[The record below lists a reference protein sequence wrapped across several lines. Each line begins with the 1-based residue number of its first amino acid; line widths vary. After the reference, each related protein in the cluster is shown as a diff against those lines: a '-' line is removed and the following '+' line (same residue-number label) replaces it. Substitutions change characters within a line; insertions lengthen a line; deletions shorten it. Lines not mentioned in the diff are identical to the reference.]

1 MAEPVW
7 LTKAKT
13 LPAGQSMRIEC
24 CSADRSML
32 VGNTRKGYTGYCF
45 RCRDPLFQPHGEFSL
60 ATLARRRAE
69 LALVQD
75 RTVQLPR
82 DFTLEIPT
90 DEAIWLYKAGISSE
104 IARYYGI
111 GWSEYLGRVIV
122 PTYANGELV
131 AYTAR
136 LQHGRPKYIEKSLD
150 PTGCVF
156 VAAPALLLPSYRDW
170 AHTQGPDAVLVEDNL
185 SAIRVG
191 RVARHVVSLMG
202 TSANARQLSKA
213 LAGHAG
219 LQPDA
224 MGVVVVWLDPDKPG
238 RSASSRVCDA
248 LRMLGYE
255 VREVK
260 SDRDPKLYAN
270 RDIKE
275 FLTLDRHSSAAV
287 D

>member
-1 MAEPVW
+1 
-7 LTKAKT
+7 
-13 LPAGQSMRIEC
+13 MRIEC

-32 VGNTRKGYTGYCF
+32 LGNTRKGYTGYCF
-45 RCRDPLFQPHGEFSL
+45 RCKEPMFQPHGEFSL
-60 ATLARRRAE
+60 AVLARRKAE
-69 LALVQD
+69 LALVQE
-75 RTVQLPR
+75 RLVQLPR

-90 DEAIWLYKAGISSE
+90 DEAVWLYKAGISSE

-122 PTYANGELV
+122 PTYEHGELV

-136 LQHGRPKYIEKSLD
+136 LQHGKPKYIEKSVD

-156 VAAPALLLPSYRDW
+156 VASPALLLPSYRDW
-170 AHTQGPDAVLVEDNL
+170 AHSQGPDAVLVEDNL

-213 LAGHAG
+213 LAGHKG
-219 LQPDA
+219 LRRDA
-224 MGVVVVWLDPDKPG
+224 MGRVVVWLDPDKPG
-238 RSASSRVCDA
+238 RSASSRVCQS
-248 LRMLGYE
+248 LRLLGYE
-255 VREVK
+255 VHEVV
-260 SDRDPKLYAN
+260 SERDPKLYAN

-275 FLTLDRHSSAAV
+275 FLSIDRHSSAAA